1 MAEASNRHR
10 DLIDAALRIY
20 RPAMRRYITETLKGA
35 DDWYEEWLVEQK
47 ERSPLPK
54 GVSPQY
60 YEDKLHCV
68 QTLKLDPYWLIEVGD
83 FPDII
88 KARESNFPPEIQ
100 KLTGAMRK
108 IAKGSKSRAPRQV
121 GPILENCNTVLQ
133 EVGDDA
139 AKQIQRL
146 IETGEPNERRKAEVG
161 TFHGSDTQEGIT
173 RVLELYRTAMQTY
186 VSTALQSGHADR
198 TGSYNWFQDLVFID
212 WPDGTRG
219 IIKGRLSKG
228 ASHKELIEEAHFARV
243 IRGNPE
249 DFPEVLSD
257 GTYDGLFN
265 IARDA
270 RNDFVGHSAPSSPPL
285 PPRVEEVASACVT
298 ILTLCRES
306 PLGDKRLDDAMEMIR
321 RIISGKGELQ
331 PSDSSPSPEI
341 ADDSPP
347 AQGAGPVIEDDPGL
361 ALLRDDDRGKQGEEA
376 RRREMDTLSYQDP
389 DARSDLESVE
399 GEREKQPVSGGVLA
413 RLWASEAAQSGSSGG
428 GGAFAAGG
436 EVAQRE
442 PVGGRRRIP
451 RIPVGRA
458 LRAVILVGI
467 AIAFG
472 FAVSDLW
479 PRGDQIG
486 LETESATAPSGEQAR
501 QQESSATEE
510 QSAAEGEGN
519 GGSAPAPPA
528 ASGTE
533 SNGQDAAEPS
543 SPESAQTPSGGA
555 GEDEPSDSGDG
566 GQAEAGSGEQ
576 PGTGGC
582 TGDECSA
589 EPGSQ
594 QERAGQAPSG
604 SAGGGGTS
612 DSGGGGQTGAGSG
625 EEPGASGCTGDECS
639 TESGSQQES
648 PGQAPSSDA
657 GGGGTSDSGVDSQT
671 GAGGG
676 EEPGA
681 SGCNGVTYDDG
692 TCSTDGEGGT
702 SDSGDGGQTGAGGGE
717 EPGETECS
725 GVTYDDGSCSTDG
738 GGGTSDSDE
747 DSLTEE
753 DGADDGDGAIDPG
766 SDTMDDDVTSHYS
779 FDAEPEEI
787 EPGMTIVNV
796 PTGEP
801 EDGLMDDDV
810 MSHYSFDAEPE
821 EIEPGITIVNVPTGE
836 HEDGLMGDVE

>member
-20 RPAMRRYITETLKGA
+20 RPAMRQYITETLKRA

-133 EVGDDA
+133 EVGGDA

-347 AQGAGPVIEDDPGL
+347 AQGAGPVIEDAPGL
-361 ALLRDDDRGKQGEEA
+361 ALLRDDDRGKQDEEA
-376 RRREMDTLSYQDP
+376 RRREMGTLSYQDP
-389 DARSDLESVE
+389 EAGSEMESV
-399 GEREKQPVSGGVLA
+399 GREREKRPFFGGVLA
-413 RLWASEAAQSGSSGG
+413 RFWASEAAQSGSSGG
-428 GGAFAAGG
+428 GGAFAADG
-436 EVAQRE
+436 EVDERE
-442 PVGGRRRIP
+442 PVRGRRW
-451 RIPVGRA
+451 IPVAGA
-458 LRAVILVGI
+458 LLAVILVGI

-510 QSAAEGEGN
+510 QSATEGEGN
-519 GGSAPAPPA
+519 GGGAPTPPA
-528 ASGTE
+528 DSGTE
-533 SNGQDAAEPS
+533 SNGQGGGEPS

-582 TGDECSA
+582 TGDECPTES
-589 EPGSQ
+589 GQQ

-604 SAGGGGTS
+604 GAGGGGTS
-612 DSGGGGQTGAGSG
+612 ESDDDGQTGAGDG
-625 EEPGASGCTGDECS
+625 EQTGAGGCTGGECS
-639 TESGSQQES
+639 TESGSQQER
-648 PGQAPSSDA
+648 PTGTSSDA
-657 GGGGTSDSGVDSQT
+657 SGGGTSDSGGGDQT

-676 EEPGA
+676 EGTAEADCVTNEEGECGSEAGDEQETQEVDCVTNERNECEPEAG
-681 SGCNGVTYDDG
+681 GEQDG
-692 TCSTDGEGGT
+692 D
-702 SDSGDGGQTGAGGGE
+702 SDTMEEDGDGGLEDDDDTMDDGDWDNSELEEG
-717 EPGETECS
+717 EPGTTI
-725 GVTYDDGSCSTDG
+725 VTADDGYPIITVV
-738 GGGTSDSDE
+738 
-747 DSLTEE
+747 
-753 DGADDGDGAIDPG
+753 DGDGAIDPE

-787 EPGMTIVNV
+787 EPGVTIVNV
-796 PTGEP
+796 PMGEP
-801 EDGLMDDDV
+801 EDGLTED
-810 MSHYSFDAEPE
+810 
-821 EIEPGITIVNVPTGE
+821 IE
-836 HEDGLMGDVE
+836 